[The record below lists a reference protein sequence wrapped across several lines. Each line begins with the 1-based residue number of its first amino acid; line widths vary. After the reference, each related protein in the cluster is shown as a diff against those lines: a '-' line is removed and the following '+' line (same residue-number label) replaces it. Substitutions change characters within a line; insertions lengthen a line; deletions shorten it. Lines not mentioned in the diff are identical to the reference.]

1 MYVLMDIFWS
11 VWGMGSGP
19 CKCRIEGSLPGIHE
33 VMEIVIK
40 EDENYYLYWFGVYK
54 KARSLI
60 NSL

>member
-1 MYVLMDIFWS
+1 
-11 VWGMGSGP
+11 MGSGP
-19 CKCRIEGSLPGIHE
+19 CKCRIEGSLPSIHE